1 MIHPQAKGN
10 RFYYGWIIV
19 GVALFASLVI
29 SGSRMAFGPS
39 FKFMQEDFA
48 SNRGLLSIAMSLNQ
62 LFYGFASPL
71 VGWLT
76 DRYGAKT
83 VVIVSAV
90 ITFAGLLG
98 SSFAPNLWTLYLAY
112 GVFAGF
118 GFSGATVIPFS
129 ALVTRWFRRKSGLAL
144 GVFTTGTPVGQMIFA
159 PFSMFLILGYG
170 WRAAYVVLGA
180 IIALV
185 IIPLA
190 WGLIRTDPKV
200 MGLLP
205 DGDTHPPEAGSPGP
219 QATGQGLTASKSLA
233 EAIRTKPYWLLCAG
247 WFTCGFSGFLVATHL
262 VPFAL
267 DLGMDPMQAATVLSL
282 LGAFSVAGTL
292 GIGAISDRI
301 GCKNPLAA
309 IYFSRFLAFPLLL
322 TPLAASNFGFIYVF
336 AMVMGFGQLATLP
349 LASLLTRK
357 IWGQQ
362 SMGVILGTILLS
374 HQIGAAI
381 GVYLGGAI
389 FDVTGN
395 YNLVFAMAS
404 GLSLLAGA
412 ASHLIRED
420 RNPAPAPVMVP
431 AE

>member
-1 MIHPQAKGN
+1 MIQPQARVG
-10 RFYYGWIIV
+10 RVYYGWIIV

-48 SNRGLLSIAMSLNQ
+48 TNRGMLSVAMSVNQ
-62 LFYGFASPL
+62 LFYGFAAPL

-76 DRYGAKT
+76 DRYGAKF
-83 VVIVSAV
+83 VVIVSTI
-90 ITFAGLLG
+90 ITLVGLLG
-98 SSFAPNLWTLYLAY
+98 SSFAPNLWVLYIAY

-118 GFSGATVIPFS
+118 GFSGATTIPFS
-129 ALVTRWFRRKSGLAL
+129 ALVTRWFHRKSGMAL
-144 GVFTTGTPVGQMIFA
+144 GVFTTGTPVGQIIFA
-159 PFSMFLILGYG
+159 PFSMYLILGFG

-185 IIPLA
+185 ILPLA
-190 WGLIRTDPKV
+190 WRLIKTDPKE

-205 DGDTHPPEAGSPGP
+205 DGDTHP
-219 QATGQGLTASKSLA
+219 QATETPGSQAAGQGQIASKSLG
-233 EAIRTKPYWLLCAG
+233 EAIRTRSYWLLCGG
-247 WFTCGFSGFLVATHL
+247 WFTCGFSGFLVVTHV

-282 LGAFSVAGTL
+282 LGASSVAGTL

-309 IYFSRFLAFPLLL
+309 IYASRFLAFPLLL
-322 TPLAASNFGFIYVF
+322 TPLAAANLGTIYVF
-336 AMVMGFGQLATLP
+336 ALVMGFGQLATLP

-362 SMGVILGTILLS
+362 SMGIILGTILLS

-404 GLSLLAGA
+404 GLSLIAGIASYLIKEERITKLAPG
-412 ASHLIRED
+412 L
-420 RNPAPAPVMVP
+420 APAG
-431 AE
+431 